1 MGCGGEP
8 PDPDIGAVTADAQS
22 PPFHALSIAT
32 LFPDATRPNFG
43 IFVERSLAALA
54 RQPGVHL
61 TVCAPLGLPPWP
73 LSLHPRYAPLRALPE
88 REEWHGLTVLRPR
101 FTLIP
106 RLAKRNAAAIAR
118 AILPHAAALSAMRKL
133 DVIDAQ
139 FFWPDGPAAHLVAGA
154 LDLPFS
160 IKARGSDISH
170 WARRGD
176 VGGAIMAAA
185 SGATGLLS
193 VAQTLKQDMATLGM
207 EAARIR
213 VHYTGLDASRF
224 HPPKTPADRAEARA
238 EWGVPEGVPLIVTV
252 GGLIDR
258 KGQALV
264 IEAMRAL
271 PADTYYLMAGTG
283 PDAGRLAQMARDMGM
298 SERVRQ
304 LGVIAND
311 RLPSLYAA
319 ADVMALPSA
328 SEGLANVWV
337 EALACGVPLL
347 LSDIP
352 PAHEVLDGADAG
364 VICVAEPAAI
374 AGAITKILANPP
386 DRMALSARTH
396 ARFDWDRNGGELAAH
411 LRDMVRLHAM
421 RDGSGGG
428 T

>member
-8 PDPDIGAVTADAQS
+8 PDPDIGAVTADAIS
-22 PPFHALSIAT
+22 PPFHVLSIAT

-176 VGGAIMAAA
+176 VGGAIIAAA
-185 SGATGLLS
+185 DAATGLLS
-193 VAQTLKQDMATLGM
+193 VAQTLKEDMATLGM

-271 PADTYYLMAGTG
+271 PADTYYLMAGAG
-283 PDAGRLAQMARDMGM
+283 PDAARLAQMARDMGM
-298 SERVRQ
+298 PERVRQ
-304 LGVIAND
+304 LGIIAND

-352 PAHEVLDGADAG
+352 PAHEVLDASDAG
-364 VICVAEPAAI
+364 VIAAAEPMAI
-374 AGAITKILANPP
+374 AKAIAKILVNPP

-411 LRDMVRLHAM
+411 LRGLVQSYAK